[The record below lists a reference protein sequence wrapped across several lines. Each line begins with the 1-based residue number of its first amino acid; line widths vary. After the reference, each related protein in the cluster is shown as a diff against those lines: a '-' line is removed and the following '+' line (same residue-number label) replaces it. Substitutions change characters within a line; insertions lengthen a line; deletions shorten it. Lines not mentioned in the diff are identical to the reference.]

1 MTQQANSHP
10 IGPDSPRV
18 RALRDKIIAEL
29 DDRIGDTLS
38 RLPEEYFQQIPPDEH
53 LQHFKALV
61 AIKVCEIDQEI
72 MIRHKNGNRV
82 TVISHQNH
90 PGLLARLIRGL
101 PREKPLVGAKIFTSL
116 DKDFIVDVFEFQD
129 AFEKKLAVSDSKELC
144 GLVAKVQQLTGASA
158 EEVATFVER
167 YDSRNVILNSPEEVA
182 HQYVALRETAHEN
195 DIKVLC
201 EKASDSTCQVTVSAA
216 SSTTRDVFERSA
228 EFFGRQEIDIHRA
241 VCENV
246 IVRDTID
253 VALLTFNVEMGGGFN
268 TQAFAGSMEHFL
280 SVDEEVILGLG
291 DLATRPTPTWISELG
306 FAELFCCLGKLTQHQ
321 INFCESVNLSHE
333 RVLRTMRKHFDLSAE
348 ALRGLYSRFN
358 ADMYRGDSTAGM
370 PDVPLQ
376 QITDPTERRTIKTLF
391 RLAGEIQRANFR
403 TARRRG
409 IAFRL
414 PGESFENLSRGES
427 PHAVFFVYGAGFEGF
442 HVRFREVARGGM
454 RLVPTRNGEHFV
466 FESSRTFDEA
476 WRLAT
481 AQQLKNK
488 DIAEGGAKA
497 VVVVKPGVSPGRA
510 GRDFVEGLLDLI
522 TDVRGASALDQENE
536 GEEFLY
542 LGPDE
547 NVTNEL
553 INWIVDRSS
562 DRGYRFPETIMS
574 SKPTTGINHKE
585 FGVTSEGVLVFLKH
599 ALLEHGIDPK
609 KEPFS
614 VKLTGGP
621 DGDVGGN
628 AIKILARDYRDT
640 SRIVGIADGT
650 GSASDPQGLEK
661 DELLR
666 LFREGLGIAE
676 FDPKKLSADGEVTG
690 LRTESEIT
698 RRNELHNTIKSDVF
712 LPAGGRPSTINENNW
727 QRFLDDQGVP
737 SSPIVVEGANL
748 FITDQARKELSAK
761 GVSIIKD
768 SSANK
773 CGVICSSMEIMAGML
788 MSEEQFVASKADY
801 VADVLKV
808 LASLA
813 EIEAISLF
821 NDGLRRPD
829 LTLPEISVQISK
841 QIIRVGDVVEK
852 TCDDWS
858 AEDQELA
865 NEYVGTFL
873 PATLEK
879 VLGGGVVEKIPESY
893 RRQLLSALL
902 ASRIVY
908 REGCF
913 SIQTMRD
920 DSIAALA
927 RKTLAY
933 EANVREMVSQ
943 VEGSDLAGKSGIAD
957 ILRHA
962 GTRAQRDLK
971 W

>member
-1 MTQQANSHP
+1 
-10 IGPDSPRV
+10 V
-18 RALRDKIIAEL
+18 
-29 DDRIGDTLS
+29 
-38 RLPEEYFQQIPPDEH
+38 
-53 LQHFKALV
+53 V
-61 AIKVCEIDQEI
+61 V
-72 MIRHKNGNRV
+72 
-82 TVISHQNH
+82 
-90 PGLLARLIRGL
+90 
-101 PREKPLVGAKIFTSL
+101 
-116 DKDFIVDVFEFQD
+116 
-129 AFEKKLAVSDSKELC
+129 
-144 GLVAKVQQLTGASA
+144 
-158 EEVATFVER
+158 
-167 YDSRNVILNSPEEVA
+167 
-182 HQYVALRETAHEN
+182 RET
-195 DIKVLC
+195 
-201 EKASDSTCQVTVSAA
+201 T
-216 SSTTRDVFERSA
+216 
-228 EFFGRQEIDIHRA
+228 
-241 VCENV
+241 
-246 IVRDTID
+246 D

-268 TQAFAGSMEHFL
+268 TQAFAGTMEHFL
-280 SVDEEVILGLG
+280 TVDEEVILGLA

-321 INFCESVNLSHE
+321 INFCESVDLSYE

-358 ADMYRGDSTAGM
+358 ADMYRGESSTGM

-376 QITDPTERRTIKTLF
+376 QITAPAERLTIKTLF

-414 PGESFENLSRGES
+414 PGETFANLDRGES
-427 PHAVFFVYGAGFEGF
+427 PFAVFFVYGAGFEGF

-454 RLVPTRNGEHFV
+454 RLVPTRNREHFL

-497 VVVVKPGVSPGRA
+497 VVVVKPGVSPSRA

-522 TDVRGASALDQENE
+522 TDVKASNGLDQPAKE
-536 GEEFLY
+536 EEFLY

-553 INWIVDRSS
+553 INWIVDRSG

-574 SKPTTGINHKE
+574 SKPATGINHKE

-599 ALLEHGIDPK
+599 ALLEHGIDPTTQ
-609 KEPFS
+609 PFT

-628 AIKILARDYRDT
+628 AIKILARDYPDT
-640 SRIVGIADGT
+640 SRIVGVADGT
-650 GSASDPQGLEK
+650 GAASDPEGLCK

-666 LFREGLGIAE
+666 LFREGLGIAN
-676 FDPKKLSADGEVTG
+676 FDSARLSGNGEVTA
-690 LRTESEIT
+690 LRTEAEIT
-698 RRNELHNTIKSDVF
+698 RRNELHNTVKSDVF
-712 LPAGGRPSTINENNW
+712 LPAGGRPSTINESNW
-727 QRFLDDQGVP
+727 QRFLDDNDVP
-737 SSPIVVEGANL
+737 SSPIIVEGANL
-748 FITDQARKELSAK
+748 FTTEQARKELSAK

-773 CGVICSSMEIMAGML
+773 CGVICSSMEIIAGML
-788 MSEEQFVASKADY
+788 MTEEQFVASKTDY
-801 VADVLKV
+801 VADVLQV
-808 LASLA
+808 LSSLA

-852 TCDDWS
+852 TCPQWS
-858 AEDQELA
+858 AEDQALA
-865 NEYVGTFL
+865 DEYVKTFL
-873 PATLEK
+873 PKTLEK
-879 VLGGGVVEKIPESY
+879 VLGEGVVQKIPESY
-893 RRQLLSALL
+893 RKQLLSALL

-913 SIQTMRD
+913 SIQTMRNE
-920 DSIAALA
+920 SIAALA

-943 VEGSDLAGKSGIAD
+943 IEDSDLAEKSRIAD